1 MKTRWWWGAVVLALG
16 LGACRCQTDA
26 QRAKAERAAV
36 EKELRES
43 LVLLP
48 YRFVKLS
55 VRSSK
60 SPTRPPEVDGVM
72 KLIDETQRLP
82 TKPATAE
89 ELAKE
94 AATWAR
100 LAKAVWD
107 ARETMMTRDEDE
119 FPTLAQTFLSEPF
132 PPPYDAPMEHL
143 VLATLWFIVDAA
155 DRSHRVP
162 GSTQYIFYEVMRATP
177 QPGWPKDAR
186 QFALLLRGGAYCV
199 TDKHYAAEEELT
211 TALDELEHSSPS
223 EFSGWARDVSPEQT
237 VHGLKAAG
245 FFLRAWNRMGL
256 SRDDQAADDLEKG
269 LGELQALGIENEL
282 TQWGWAVVHSRR
294 GRYPQAAEQLDR
306 LATSENLDAE
316 TKRELAEAA
325 SAMRA
330 HGEGIP
336 VLLQT
341 RAMVILAQALLARAG
356 GLENVLRVAVGEER
370 AKELVAPLEWLQR
383 TREKLGSAPSQVAE
397 QGKALG
403 AKGLDFVKRRVD
415 GLRAGPVDGGAP

>member
-1 MKTRWWWGAVVLALG
+1 MKTRLWSPVALLVLG

-26 QRAKAERAAV
+26 QRAKAEREAV
-36 EKELRES
+36 EKELRTS

-60 SPTRPPEVDGVM
+60 SATRPAEVDGVM
-72 KLIDETQRLP
+72 TLIDETQRLP
-82 TKPATAE
+82 AKPATAE

-107 ARETMMTRDEDE
+107 AREAMMTRDEDE
-119 FPTLAQTFLSEPF
+119 FPTLAERFLSEPF
-132 PPPYDAPMEHL
+132 PPPYDAQFEHL
-143 VLATLWFIVDAA
+143 MLATLWFVVDAA

-186 QFALLLRGGAYCV
+186 WLALLLRGGAYCV

-211 TALDELEHSSPS
+211 VALGEFERATPAD
-223 EFSGWARDVSPEQT
+223 FSGWSGLASPEQT
-237 VHGLKAAG
+237 AHGLKAAG
-245 FFLRAWNRMGL
+245 FFLRAWNRLGL

-269 LGELQALGIENEL
+269 LGELEALGIENEL

-294 GRYPQAAEQLDR
+294 GRYAQAAEQLER
-306 LATSENLDAE
+306 LAQSQNLDAE

-325 SAMRA
+325 SAMRT

-336 VLLQT
+336 LLLQT

-356 GLENVLRVAVGEER
+356 GLENVLRVAVGDAR
-370 AKELVAPLEWLQR
+370 AKELLAPLEWLQR

-415 GLRAGPVDGGAP
+415 GLRAGDAGAP